1 LHDGDLGRRR
11 SDLFASLRIMGTAM
25 GQTQRAEAVI
35 AFFEN
40 RIRDL
45 ENRTAGIPP
54 NRRPGCFVGGIA
66 YRGPHG
72 FQSTEPGYPPFAFVN
87 ARNLA
92 RGDGGSSQPLSNS
105 SIAKEKI
112 LVWDP
117 DYLFLDLSTLQMGKQ
132 AGGWHEL
139 RTDPAYR
146 SLSAVQNGRVF
157 GVLPYNW
164 YSRNFGSILANTY
177 FIGKRVYPEAFTDI
191 DPVEEADRI
200 YTFLV
205 GAPVFGKMNAA
216 FGRLVFQPVPLQ

>member
-1 LHDGDLGRRR
+1 ML
-11 SDLFASLRIMGTAM
+11 
-25 GQTQRAEAVI
+25 
-35 AFFEN
+35 
-40 RIRDL
+40 
-45 ENRTAGIPP
+45 
-54 NRRPGCFVGGIA
+54 
-66 YRGPHG
+66 
-72 FQSTEPGYPPFAFVN
+72 
-87 ARNLA
+87 RNLA

-117 DYLFLDLSTLQMGKQ
+117 DYLFLDLSTLQMGEQ

-164 YSRNFGSILANTY
+164 YSRNFGSILANAY
-177 FIGKRVYPEAFTDI
+177 FIGKRIYPEAFADI

-205 GAPVFGKMNAA
+205 GAPVFEKMNAA